1 MWINYGIEN
10 LELDQ
15 PTGITIGAFDG
26 VHRGHKALIRQMVTE
41 ARQQAMLPVV
51 LTFDPLPRQ
60 ISDRGE
66 NGLLLT
72 LEERVS
78 HIKRLDV
85 RGVVV
90 LPFDD
95 ALMKTTAESF
105 VRQMVS
111 HLALAGLW
119 VGPDFRLG
127 RNREGDIHYLKAAG
141 QRLGFEVYAL
151 RETITWKGKPVRSSR
166 IRRALKKGDL
176 REANGCLGYPY
187 HLTGTVVHGDRRGR
201 ELGFPTAN
209 LQIPSEC
216 LLPANGVY
224 VCRVHLREGI
234 YHAITNVGTRPTFN
248 DSPPTVEAYLLDF
261 SGDLY
266 GSWMSVD
273 FLKYLR
279 PEERFASADEL
290 IEQMNR
296 DEMQARRWLER
307 DTPSAP

>member
-1 MWINYGIEN
+1 MWVNYGFEN

-15 PTGITIGAFDG
+15 PTGVTIGAFDG
-26 VHRGHKALIRQMVTE
+26 VHRGHKALIRRMVTE
-41 ARQQAMLPVV
+41 ARRQAMMPVV

-60 ISDRGE
+60 VADRGE

-72 LEERVS
+72 LEERLA
-78 HIKRLDV
+78 HIKTLEV
-85 RGVVV
+85 RGVVIQ
-90 LPFDD
+90 PFNA
-95 ALMKTTAESF
+95 ALMRTTAESF
-105 VRQMVS
+105 VRQMIN

-119 VGPDFRLG
+119 IGPDFRFG
-127 RNREGDIHYLKAAG
+127 RDREGDIGYLKEAG
-141 QRLGFEVYAL
+141 QRLGFEAHAL

-166 IRRALKKGDL
+166 IRRALKEGNVE
-176 REANGCLGYPY
+176 EANGCLGYPY

-266 GSWMSVD
+266 GSWMRVD
-273 FLKYLR
+273 FLTYLR

-296 DEMQARRWLER
+296 DEVQARRWLER
-307 DTPSAP
+307 GTRSTL